1 MPSPGNSPGQN
12 DRLVIKRPASV
23 NSRSDQRQSQ
33 AAQDAAT
40 RLKARVREPEN
51 PKHRRA
57 LGSGSFGNVYEA
69 LDIETGALIAVK
81 KMGFDPHLVKK
92 EQIERIVLEIQ
103 IMKSMK
109 HKNII
114 EYIGAGRMDEGTSL
128 WIAMEC
134 AVGGSL
140 AGVVSKYG
148 NLPESVVK
156 KYVRDCV
163 EGLQYLHSNKVAHR
177 DIKAEN
183 LLLCDGGVVKLADF
197 GSAKKFSEEE
207 GLTSTLIGTP
217 LFLAPEVAALHLN
230 GGFAHQ
236 LNGNQQSTSSS
247 ASSPLNNN
255 NNQNQNIASNATTTS
270 GDPDKRYDVYKA
282 DVYTLGITVIQLLTG
297 KPPFEKQLHW
307 MMYVQ
312 DPEAKIEIPKNIS
325 AECNDFIASCLK
337 RNPKERPSASELL
350 VHPFIADVVSKS
362 NLERTASSVM
372 ALNNS
377 ASSCPTIMSPNMKTT
392 LTPSQQQQKTT
403 SQASVMSGLTLDNI
417 KQHDQLVGTTS
428 LIVPGSL
435 PPRGGG
441 IGGNGVSAAQQQQ
454 QNQSLRYGGSPVVA
468 NMLNDLK
475 NRTGGK

>member
-1 MPSPGNSPGQN
+1 MPPPVVGTSSSSTTGNQQQQ
-12 DRLVIKRPASV
+12 RRPASV
-23 NSRSDQRQSQ
+23 NNNNRNVDRQSQ

-69 LDIETGALIAVK
+69 LDIETGSLIAVK
-81 KMGFDPHLVKK
+81 KMGLDPHLVRK

-103 IMKSMK
+103 IMKSMR

-114 EYIGAGRMDEGTSL
+114 EYVGAGRMDEGTSL

-140 AGVVSKYG
+140 AGVISKYG

-163 EGLQYLHSNKVAHR
+163 EGLQYLHSKKVAHR

-183 LLLCDGGVVKLADF
+183 LLLCDGGIVKLADF

-230 GGFAHQ
+230 GGF
-236 LNGNQQSTSSS
+236 S
-247 ASSPLNNN
+247 NNN
-255 NNQNQNIASNATTTS
+255 SNTSPTGANTNNNVSNNKNMASNATSTA

-282 DVYTLGITVIQLLTG
+282 DIYTLGITVIQLLTG

-312 DPEAKIEIPKNIS
+312 DENAKVEIPKNKYTLMFRIN
-325 AECNDFIASCLK
+325 CI
-337 RNPKERPSASELL
+337 
-350 VHPFIADVVSKS
+350 
-362 NLERTASSVM
+362 NL
-372 ALNNS
+372 
-377 ASSCPTIMSPNMKTT
+377 
-392 LTPSQQQQKTT
+392 
-403 SQASVMSGLTLDNI
+403 
-417 KQHDQLVGTTS
+417 
-428 LIVPGSL
+428 
-435 PPRGGG
+435 
-441 IGGNGVSAAQQQQ
+441 
-454 QNQSLRYGGSPVVA
+454 
-468 NMLNDLK
+468 LK
-475 NRTGGK
+475 NS